1 MELSMIRA
9 RLAAAGAATAL
20 LTGGV
25 LIGLTPIVA
34 EATTSRVVF
43 GPAGTEDFGS
53 ETLVLANGNYAVVDS
68 LFDGVAVDEGAV
80 FLYNG
85 ATNTLIS
92 TVTGSTLNDRVGSG
106 GLVEVGSG
114 FVIVSPLW
122 NNGGVADAGAVTFVN
137 GTAGLNAAVG
147 VGNSLVGS
155 SPGDQVG
162 TDGAGTT
169 VVTRLTNGNYVVGSA
184 SWDNGVTPNAGAATW
199 GNGGGGTIGTIS
211 AVNSLIGGAN
221 DFVSEDG
228 ITPLDNGNY
237 VVASSSWNNGVPNS
251 GVGAVTWSLGTSA
264 VNSTRGLVSNTN
276 SLIGTTANDN
286 VGFTDGT
293 SSAVTALVGGAFAV
307 ASPNWNNTVG
317 PIVDAGAVTFGSA
330 TGTPTGAITS
340 VNSLVGATADDQLG
354 LPGSFGAPAVT
365 PLSTGKYV
373 VTSPNWDNPVGP
385 VVDAGAA
392 TLISPAGATAS
403 PVGNILVGN
412 SLIGTSDLDQVGD
425 GGATALVGP
434 AGNYVVISPKW
445 DNTKGAVTRGSGA
458 GSGVTGA
465 VSAANSLVGTTTA
478 DFVGSDGVTA
488 LNVAN
493 PVTTNGNYVVAS
505 SSWSGGLGA
514 ATRVNG
520 VTGAPVGA
528 VSDANS
534 LVGSVTSD
542 FVGSDGVTALTNGNY
557 VVDSAN
563 WTNAGTTSAGAVT
576 WSGAAGIVGAVTT
589 ANSLVGT
596 HNNDNVG
603 VDGVTALTDG
613 NYVVDSGLWN
623 NGATAQ
629 VGAVT
634 WGNGAGGTVGGVTA
648 ANSLVGSTANDF
660 VGETSV
666 TTGVTAL
673 DAGDYVVV
681 SSTWDNGGVVDA
693 GAATYNPVGGLT
705 GPITADSS
713 VFGTPPGLV
722 LSASSK
728 ATSDSSI
735 VVSTSQNRVLL
746 LRIGG
751 QSPTITAHAPVI
763 VSAAP
768 GATSA
773 VVTYTNPTGTQKTAG
788 SPSIVCSPASGS
800 VFPLG
805 VTAVGCTATD
815 AAGFTAST
823 SFNVTVNGTALPSDF
838 VSLSPGRLADTRPG
852 GATVDNLFAGQ
863 GIRSAGS
870 TLELTVRGRG
880 GVSAD
885 AGAVELNVTAVD
897 AVADG
902 FVTVFPCGATQ
913 PNASNLNFT
922 AGSTVPN
929 AVIAKVGTADS
940 VCIFVSQTTHLVVD
954 VGGFFPAASALVS
967 LNPSRVLDTRDGQ
980 TTIDNLQQGGG
991 PVAGGSET
999 QVQITNR
1006 ASVPA
1011 NASAVV
1017 LNVTITEAGAPGFA
1031 TIYPCGVERPNASNI
1046 NYGTGTTV
1054 ANMVVSKIGADG
1066 KVCIFTQSNSQLIAD
1081 VNGYFPATSTYQ
1093 PLVPARLFDT
1103 RTVGGATVD
1112 GQFQGAGLLPANTTS
1127 QVNVTNRGGVPVGA
1141 ATVVLNVTVTEAQAP
1156 GFLTVY
1162 PCGIERPNASNLNFV
1177 AGGTVANAVMVKV
1190 GASGQ
1195 VCFFNSAGTQVIA
1208 DVNGYLAS

>member
-1 MELSMIRA
+1 MELSMVRA

-20 LTGGV
+20 VTGGV

-43 GPAGTEDFGS
+43 GPSGTEDFGS
-53 ETLVLANGNYAVVDS
+53 QVLVLGNGNYAVVDS

-80 FLYNG
+80 FLYSG
-85 ATNTLIS
+85 ATNSLIS
-92 TVTGSTLNDRVGSG
+92 TTTGSQIGDQVGAG
-106 GLVEVGSG
+106 GLVEVNSG
-114 FVIVSPLW
+114 FVIASPVW
-122 NNGGVADAGAVTFVN
+122 DNGGVHDAGAVTFVN
-137 GTAGLNAAVG
+137 GTTGLNAPVAA
-147 VGNSLVGS
+147 GNSLVGS
-155 SPGDQVG
+155 SPSDTIGS
-162 TDGAGTT
+162 DG
-169 VVTRLTNGNYVVGSA
+169 VTALTNGNYVVDSPA
-184 SWDNGVTPNAGAATW
+184 WNGNLGAVTW
-199 GNGGGGTIGTIS
+199 GNGTAGTAGAVS
-211 AVNSLIGGAN
+211 AGNSLVGVVAN
-221 DFVSEDG
+221 DLIGIDG
-228 ITPLDNGNY
+228 VTALTNGNY
-237 VVASSSWNNGVPNS
+237 VVASSLFAANDI
-251 GVGAVTWSLGTSA
+251 GAVTWGNGATGTVGQVSA
-264 VNSTRGLVSNTN
+264 TN
-276 SLIGTTANDN
+276 SFVGSTAQDF
-286 VGFTDGT
+286 VGSDG
-293 SSAVTALVGGAFAV
+293 VTALTAGNFAFASSSWDNGAV
-307 ASPNWNNTVG
+307 
-317 PIVDAGAVTFGSA
+317 VDAGAVTFGPASGTVA
-330 TGTPTGAITS
+330 TVGTA
-340 VNSLVGATADDQLG
+340 NSLVGTTTDDLVG
-354 LPGSFGAPAVT
+354 LAGSQGAPAVT
-365 PLSTGKYV
+365 ALASGKYV
-373 VTSPNWDNPVGP
+373 VTSPNWDNGVT
-385 VVDAGAA
+385 VDAGAA
-392 TLISPAGATAS
+392 TLVSPAGATSS
-403 PVGNILVGN
+403 PLGAILVGN
-412 SLIGTSDLDQVGD
+412 SLVGTSDLDQVGD

-434 AGNYVVISPKW
+434 AGNYAVISPQW

-465 VSAANSLVGTTTA
+465 VSAANSLVGTTVG
-478 DFVGSDGVTA
+478 DLVGSDGVTA

-520 VTGAPVGA
+520 VTGAPLGA
-528 VSDANS
+528 VSAANS
-534 LVGSVTSD
+534 LVGTTAND
-542 FVGSDGVTALTNGNY
+542 LVGSDGVTALTNGNY
-557 VVDSAN
+557 VVGSGN
-563 WTNAGTTSAGAVT
+563 WNNGGLTSAGAAT
-576 WSGAAGIVGAVTT
+576 WGNGAGGTVGPVSA

-596 HNNDNVG
+596 HNNDNVA

-623 NGATAQ
+623 NGVTAQ

-634 WGNGAGGTVGGVTA
+634 WGNGGGGTVGAVSA
-648 ANSLVGSTANDF
+648 ANSLVGSKANDF
-660 VGETSV
+660 VGEELV
-666 TTGVTAL
+666 TTGVIPL

-681 SSTWDNGGVVDA
+681 SSTWDNGAVVNA
-693 GAATYNPVGGLT
+693 GAATYSPAGGLV
-705 GPITADSS
+705 GPITGDSS
-713 VFGTPPGLV
+713 VFGTPPGFV
-722 LSASSK
+722 LTASSTT
-728 ATSDSSI
+728 TSDSSI

-746 LRIGG
+746 LRIGA

-763 VSAAP
+763 VSAAA
-768 GATSA
+768 GASNAT
-773 VVTYTNPTGTQKTAG
+773 VTFTNPTGTQKGGG
-788 SPSIVCSPASGS
+788 SPNIVCAPASGS

-805 VTAVGCTATD
+805 VTPVSCTATD
-815 AAGFTAST
+815 TAGFTATT

-1046 NYGTGTTV
+1046 NYGSGTTV

-1127 QVNVTNRGGVPVGA
+1127 QVTVTNRGGVPVGA